1 MNTIVFILT
10 SQYNDARMNTNE
22 RIQMNTYKYKKKGR
36 FKMEDVK
43 KLEKDLNDSK
53 MALFDV
59 SVNLEELGTA
69 LNEVLNAYDTDF
81 ELNHTDL
88 EKYAKGDWN
97 NKIGKQSY
105 KTLYEHDRI
114 MWFVRTAKMYCEQ
127 AQKICEN
134 VEL

>member
-1 MNTIVFILT
+1 
-10 SQYNDARMNTNE
+10 
-22 RIQMNTYKYKKKGR
+22 
-36 FKMEDVK
+36 MEDVK
-43 KLEKDLNDSK
+43 IRKRFEWFKNGT
-53 MALFDV
+53 FDV

-114 MWFVRTAKMYCEQ
+114 MWFVRTAKCIVSKLRKYVKCRVVKE
-127 AQKICEN
+127 KGE
-134 VEL
+134 

>member
-1 MNTIVFILT
+1 
-10 SQYNDARMNTNE
+10 
-22 RIQMNTYKYKKKGR
+22 
-36 FKMEDVK
+36 MEDVK
-43 KLEKDLNDSK
+43 NLEKDLEDSK

-59 SVNLEELGTA
+59 SVKLEELGTA
-69 LNEVLNAYDTDF
+69 LNEVLNDYDTDS
-81 ELNHTDL
+81 ELNYMDL

-105 KTLYEHDRI
+105 KTLYEHDRV

-134 VEL
+134 VDL